1 MTLETPPDASVYS
14 WVSPDVQ
21 GVRSSYVNVES
32 LRATGS
38 AVDALEDKWQVVS
51 SQDRYSLHFFS
62 ISNCARTY
70 TSMITA

>member
-1 MTLETPPDASVYS
+1 MLGIIAG
-14 WVSPDVQ
+14 VSLDVQ

-38 AVDALEDKWQVVS
+38 AVDALEVKWQVVS
-51 SQDRYSLHFFS
+51 SQDRYSLHFFP